1 MRVIKF
7 RAWDGN
13 KMTLPSAMNPAI
25 TISPE
30 CDDNSLIY
38 VLEWDA
44 DGDMETANISVIYGL
59 CMQFTGLEDY
69 EDVEMYE
76 GDVVQVE
83 GLGKCVVSIC
93 PYNGVTFHDLNDQ
106 IIPVADCLVE
116 QDQFRVIGNIH
127 ENPDLY
133 K

>member
-1 MRVIKF
+1 MRDIRF
-7 RAWDGN
+7 RAWDESRKRMLTSAKWVDFRFNN
-13 KMTLPSAMNPAI
+13 KGELDAVNFSPKGGLQNLPI
-25 TISPE
+25 
-30 CDDNSLIY
+30 
-38 VLEWDA
+38 
-44 DGDMETANISVIYGL
+44 
-59 CMQFTGLEDY
+59 MQFTGLQDY

-106 IIPVADCLVE
+106 ITPIADCLAE

-127 ENPDLY
+127 ENPELLN
-133 K
+133 KVK

>member
-1 MRVIKF
+1 LGLVVRDIKLRYWWEF
-7 RAWDGN
+7 KGYTLTSTFTIDQIEHGVVNDFVCSDDFPAYPLTSGN
-13 KMTLPSAMNPAI
+13 
-25 TISPE
+25 E
-30 CDDNSLIY
+30 
-38 VLEWDA
+38 
-44 DGDMETANISVIYGL
+44 
-59 CMQFTGLEDY
+59 QFTGLQDY

-106 IIPVADCLVE
+106 IIPVADCLTE
-116 QDQFRVIGNIH
+116 QYQFRVIGNIH